1 MQAFAVLLSLGNV
14 NHDGWQK
21 YLYMPRSP
29 EYKELVIKISRIR
42 MYSYSQNYYAIK
54 TVVYTFQNRNRFV
67 DAMENN
73 DVA

>member
-1 MQAFAVLLSLGNV
+1 
-14 NHDGWQK
+14 
-21 YLYMPRSP
+21 
-29 EYKELVIKISRIR
+29 

-54 TVVYTFQNRNRFV
+54 TVVYPFQNRNRFV